1 MKELQKIVCQ
11 SLRDNGLRESGYID
25 EVVKMATGNY
35 ESDEGRDYY
44 NALLMSL
51 MNKGLKKE
59 KALDALVSLKD
70 ICPEYF
76 L

>member
-59 KALDALVSLKD
+59 KALDALVSLKG

>member
-11 SLRDNGLRESGYID
+11 SLRDIGLREPEYIN

-44 NALLMSL
+44 NALLMGL

-59 KALDALVSLKD
+59 KALDALASLKD